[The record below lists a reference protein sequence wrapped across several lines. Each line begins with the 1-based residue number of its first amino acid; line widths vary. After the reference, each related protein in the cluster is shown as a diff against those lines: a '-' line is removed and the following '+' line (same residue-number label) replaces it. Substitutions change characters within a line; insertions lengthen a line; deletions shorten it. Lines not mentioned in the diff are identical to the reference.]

1 MVPDKIYALQGH
13 KYFEEICAQKPDF
26 RALLQDYF
34 MPPERV
40 LRLKLESGE
49 FQNLRATQKSGP
61 LPRKKVSLGKAGGA
75 AGMAPKKAKPRAAA
89 KSEAKDLCKEV
100 EGCIPPHAK
109 IFWEKAGPPF

>member
-1 MVPDKIYALQGH
+1 
-13 KYFEEICAQKPDF
+13 
-26 RALLQDYF
+26 

-89 KSEAKDLCKEV
+89 KAEAKDLCKEV

-109 IFWEKAGPPF
+109 IWEKAAALLSYLIASRIIH

>member
-1 MVPDKIYALQGH
+1 
-13 KYFEEICAQKPDF
+13 
-26 RALLQDYF
+26 

-89 KSEAKDLCKEV
+89 EAVSFLSPGMLPQYPALCALALRA
-100 EGCIPPHAK
+100 C
-109 IFWEKAGPPF
+109 